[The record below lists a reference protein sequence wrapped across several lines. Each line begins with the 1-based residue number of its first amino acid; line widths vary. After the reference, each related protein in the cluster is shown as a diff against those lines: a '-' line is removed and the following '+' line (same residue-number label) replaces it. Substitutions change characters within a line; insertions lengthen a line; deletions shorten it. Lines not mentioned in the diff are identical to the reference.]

1 MGFSG
6 CILGS
11 IFPQYVTFSA
21 AMEHQKAL
29 LWCLP
34 SVSSASPATSTP
46 LALKGE
52 DIPTTRS
59 PPWPK
64 TVGAKGSGFPSLH
77 LDASGPRGTVG
88 TPPAA
93 EEILAPS
100 SAFQTSPGELCTED
114 QNLLYPIS
122 SGVQPKAQPKPCFRG
137 GCQEALHG
145 DPLLVT
151 SEQISL
157 LQSCKH
163 SVEGPYRSSYCLGK
177 NTGPASCGQICHS
190 ILCSHF
196 APNPLN
202 RPGQGWGREHQN

>member
-1 MGFSG
+1 MSSVKGSNFIATPHEHIFPPGNKKKIKTIIFKMKWKIESQLPVEALEEKMGFSG

-59 PPWPK
+59 RPWPK

-77 LDASGPRGTVG
+77 LDASGPRVTVG

-122 SGVQPKAQPKPCFRG
+122 SGV
-137 GCQEALHG
+137 
-145 DPLLVT
+145 
-151 SEQISL
+151 
-157 LQSCKH
+157 
-163 SVEGPYRSSYCLGK
+163 
-177 NTGPASCGQICHS
+177 
-190 ILCSHF
+190 
-196 APNPLN
+196 
-202 RPGQGWGREHQN
+202 